1 MITMEET
8 GLIGFVIRLV
18 LNGVAWLV
26 STVLLTHT
34 IKFIER
40 NAQSKEE
47 IDDID
52 RKGKQ
57 NSIE

>member
-1 MITMEET
+1 M
-8 GLIGFVIRLV
+8 LSDW

-26 STVLLTHT
+26 STVLITHT

-40 NAQSKEE
+40 NVQSKEE